1 MCALGQ
7 CGLKLSS
14 VDLKDLAMLVQCYV
28 KGQEAAAEISN
39 AWPLPW
45 LVGEPHF
52 LCAPLVPLCWSTQI
66 AATTGQEFIADEE
79 QDICLNSN
87 AVLKPYWKVQHLWI
101 QRVHKL

>member
-14 VDLKDLAMLVQCYV
+14 VDLKDLAMLVQCCV
-28 KGQEAAAEISN
+28 KGLEAAAEISN
-39 AWPLPW
+39 AWPLLW

-66 AATTGQEFIADEE
+66 AAITGQEFMADA
-79 QDICLNSN
+79 DRTFVLTGMLFSN
-87 AVLKPYWKVQHLWI
+87 RIGKYNISASSVCI
-101 QRVHKL
+101 NF